1 MRKGFFIL
9 LILVF
14 LYFVYY
20 TITSLYIEYPI
31 LNKTIEISKGSSV
44 FQIAKKL
51 EQKEIIHS
59 ATLFLVVN
67 KLLPA
72 EKQLKYGKF
81 NFTGKYSFLDVL
93 HKLTSGEVVTN
104 RVTVPE
110 GYTVRRIASLLARQE
125 LADYTTFMSLCTDSS
140 FVDSLGL
147 PIQNLEGFLFPE
159 TYYIPYFADEKYI
172 IQMMVDNFFLQFEN
186 VHPNPISFD
195 SLFDVIIMASIVER
209 EAIFDDERPLIAGV
223 YNKRLKEKMRL
234 QADPTVAYAL
244 ELNRISRKKIYY
256 EDLKIK
262 SDYNTYLYRGLPP
275 TPICNPGIQSIL
287 AALHPQE
294 TDYLFFFAGKN
305 KRHIFSKTYREH
317 LKKLNRI

>member
-1 MRKGFFIL
+1 MRKVFFIL
-9 LILVF
+9 LIFVF
-14 LYFVYY
+14 LCFVYF
-20 TITSLYIEYPI
+20 TISSLYIEYPI

-51 EQKEIIHS
+51 EQKEIISS
-59 ATLFLVVN
+59 ATLFLVIN
-67 KLLPA
+67 KFLPA
-72 EKQLKYGKF
+72 DKQLKYGKF

-93 HKLTSGEVVTN
+93 DKLTSGEVVTN
-104 RVTVPE
+104 RITVPE
-110 GYTVRRIASLLARQE
+110 GYTVRRIASLLERQE
-125 LADYTTFMSLCTDSS
+125 LADYSTFMSLCSDSS
-140 FVDSLGL
+140 YIDSLEL
-147 PIQNLEGFLFPE
+147 PIQSLEGFLFPE
-159 TYYIPYFADEKYI
+159 TYFIPYFADEKYI

-186 VHPNPISFD
+186 VHPNPLSFD
-195 SLFDVIIMASIVER
+195 SLYDMVIMASIVER
-209 EAIFDDERPLIAGV
+209 EAIYDDERPLIAGV
-223 YNKRLKEKMRL
+223 YNKRLKERMFL

-256 EDLKIK
+256 DDLKIQ

-287 AALHPQE
+287 AALHPQDTE
-294 TDYLFFFAGKN
+294 YLFFFAGKN